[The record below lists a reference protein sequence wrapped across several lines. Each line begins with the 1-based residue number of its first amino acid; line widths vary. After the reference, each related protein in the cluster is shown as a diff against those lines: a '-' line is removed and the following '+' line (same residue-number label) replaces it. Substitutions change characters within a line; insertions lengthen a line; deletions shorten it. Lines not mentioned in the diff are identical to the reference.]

1 MKGVFIILK
10 NDCFDIKIESIEGF
24 GADVFV
30 NILGKYGALY
40 LGLNAT
46 SFWYVKDD
54 IVKGSVRYAKEN
66 VPIRANNHIQIP
78 DVLVIFDMDLYLKSQ
93 DLMVGVSEN
102 TSVVI
107 NTNKEPKEVRKIL
120 KMYGGK
126 LYCIDGFKIADKLK
140 SYLNIVLL
148 GATLKALDFGDY
160 EKMEQ
165 CVKDVTKIIY
175 KENME
180 QNLKAL
186 KEGYENVV
194 YKNIKPDNKYE
205 YIVGKV

>member
-40 LGLNAT
+40 LGINAT
-46 SFWYVKDD
+46 SFWYIKDN
-54 IVKGSVRYAKEN
+54 IVKGSVRYAREN
-66 VPIRANNHIQIP
+66 VAIRANNYIQIP
-78 DVLVIFDMDLYLKSQ
+78 DVLVIFDMDVVLKSQ
-93 DLMVGVSEN
+93 DLMTGVSEN
-102 TSVVI
+102 TSVVV
-107 NTNKEPKEVRKIL
+107 NTDKDPKEVRQIL
-120 KMYGGK
+120 KMYGGN
-126 LYCIDGFKIADKLK
+126 LYCIDAFKIADKLK

-148 GATLKALDFGDY
+148 GATLKALHFEDY

-165 CVKDVTKIIY
+165 CVKDVTKTIY

-186 KEGYENVV
+186 KEGYEKVV